1 MNFFEYQE
9 QARRQSRWLV
19 ILFILAVL
27 IIVVVIDVA
36 ILVAFSFM
44 NTEQQ
49 QFVFGLQALKA
60 NMPVLLGGA
69 AVTIAVIAIASLFK
83 TASLRSGGGKGC
95 T

>member
-27 IIVVVIDVA
+27 IIVVVIDFA
-36 ILVAFSFM
+36 ILLAFGYL

-49 QFVFGLQALKA
+49 QFVFGPQSVKA
-60 NMPVLLGGA
+60 NIPVLLGGA
-69 AVTIAVIAIASLFK
+69 VVTIAVIAISSLFK
-83 TASLRSGGGKGC
+83 TAYLRSGGG
-95 T
+95 